1 MIIITRAPLI
11 FLRAR
16 IFLQAAVIVVASMP
30 LAGRQISQG
39 NPSPAPAA
47 GVPELATEVR
57 TAPVPTASSVPAP
70 TPPDYV
76 IGVDDL
82 LSIVFWRDKD
92 LSTDALV
99 RPDGKISMPLLNDI
113 QAEGLTPIQ
122 LRNEISAEAKQYV
135 QDPNVTIVVRQ
146 INSRKV
152 FITGEVEKPG
162 SYPLTAQMTV
172 LQLIATAGGLKEY
185 ADAKHIAV
193 VRTENGHQ
201 ISYPFNFKDV
211 TNPEMV
217 KQNINLKPGD
227 AVIVR

>member
-1 MIIITRAPLI
+1 
-11 FLRAR
+11 
-16 IFLQAAVIVVASMP
+16 
-30 LAGRQISQG
+30 
-39 NPSPAPAA
+39 
-47 GVPELATEVR
+47 
-57 TAPVPTASSVPAP
+57 
-70 TPPDYV
+70 
-76 IGVDDL
+76 
-82 LSIVFWRDKD
+82 VFWRDKD

-122 LRNEISAEAKQYV
+122 LRNEISAEAKHYV

-211 TNPEMV
+211 SNPETV